1 MAVSFS
7 RPIPILR
14 IFSVEKAREFY
25 FDYLGFQLDWE
36 HTFEPGMPIYM
47 QVSRG
52 DLLLHLSEHHGDG
65 SPGAAVFIE
74 MIGLQEFHAEL
85 TAKNYKY
92 LRPGILDQ
100 DWGMR
105 EMHLI
110 DPFGNRLRFAERIA
124 K

>member
-1 MAVSFS
+1 MAASFS
-7 RPIPILR
+7 HPIPILR
-14 IFSVEKAREFY
+14 IFSIEKAREFY
-25 FDYLGFQLDWE
+25 IDYLGLHVDWE

-52 DLLLHLSEHHGDG
+52 DLVFHLSEHHGDG

-74 MIGLQEFHAEL
+74 MTGLQKFHAEL